1 MATGILGAV
10 EILAIT
16 NTTVYTVPADTFAVV
31 TINAVN
37 TTTVPKTVRLAL
49 ATTGTPGIAE
59 YIEYDVEVLG
69 NGVVERT
76 GIVLEAGRNVVAYV
90 NSSGVSVQVYGIE
103 TSTI

>member
-10 EILAIT
+10 AINAIT
-16 NTTVYTVPADTFAVV
+16 DTTVYTVPADTFAVV
-31 TINAVN
+31 TINLVN

-49 ATTGTPGIAE
+49 AASGTPTAAE

-76 GIVLEAGRNVVAYV
+76 GIVLEAGRNVVAYA
-90 NSSGVSVQVYGIE
+90 NAAGTSVQVYGIE